1 MAIRNFAA
9 RELLPSLR
17 TCGLLPTEIAE
28 DRKVQEVVYLLG
40 RAGAELGYR
49 YKWELFGPYSVE
61 LADDVRDL
69 DRDEI
74 EVASSAEAPVS
85 SDALAR
91 LRALLDPPD
100 DLGLAQD
107 EWLRLLTCVDFVERR
122 VPGATEN
129 GSTPVFLTRNFND
142 DAITSARE
150 RLREQLLA
158 A

>member
-1 MAIRNFAA
+1 MATTNFPT

-17 TCGLLPTEIAE
+17 TCGLLPREIAA

-69 DRDEI
+69 DRDVI
-74 EVASSAEAPVS
+74 EAASPEGAPVPA
-85 SDALAR
+85 DALDR
-91 LRALLDPPD
+91 VRALLDPPEHLD
-100 DLGLAQD
+100 LAQD
-107 EWLRLLTCVDFVERR
+107 DWLRLLTCVDFVERR
-122 VPGATEN
+122 APGATEN
-129 GSTPVFLTRNFND
+129 GGTPIFVTRNFHA
-142 DAITSARE
+142 DAINCARE
-150 RLREQLLA
+150 RVREQLA